1 MRFLQVKS
9 RSPALAE
16 DAAPHGAASR
26 FAKRWKVLRSM
37 SFFAVAVAWL
47 FVVGF
52 VLRLFVWPYLVL
64 VPSRRV
70 GVMDRYLRWHA
81 RFYLRMAAAL
91 AGVRFRVDG
100 HLPPGPCLVVM
111 NHQSIFDILLL
122 LFISSGPTP
131 KIPTRDR
138 YLWGIPGVSPMLRAC
153 RFPIIAQKREMIRH
167 DLAIIA
173 GAARE
178 IAHGQGAMAI
188 YPEGHRTRDG
198 QIGPFMV
205 RGLRTIL
212 QNAPDVPV
220 WCVVT
225 DGAWG
230 ARTFADTA
238 VQIAGARIECRLLGP
253 FAAPHTADGADAFI
267 DELRERMV
275 ATLQEMRSGSLPR
288 VA

>member
-16 DAAPHGAASR
+16 NAVPSGAASR

-37 SFFAVAVAWL
+37 TFFAVAVAWL

-52 VLRLFVWPYLVL
+52 VLRLFVWPLVTLRPSLRQRVLGGYLL
-64 VPSRRV
+64 FH
-70 GVMDRYLRWHA
+70 G
-81 RFYLRMAAAL
+81 RFYLRLARAL
-91 AGVRFRVDG
+91 AGVRFTVHGRVA
-100 HLPPGPCLVVM
+100 PGPCVVVM
-111 NHQSIFDILLL
+111 NHQSIFDIPLLL
-122 LFISSGPTP
+122 SVTPGPYP
-131 KIPTRDR
+131 RIPTRDR
-138 YLWGIPGVSPMLRAC
+138 YRWAIPGVSPMLRAC
-153 RFPIIAQKREMIRH
+153 RYPIISQRRDSIRE
-167 DLAIIA
+167 DLAAIA
-173 GAARE
+173 AASRE
-178 IAHGQGAMAI
+178 VAGGGSVVAI

-212 QNAPDVPV
+212 ENAPGVPV
-220 WCVVT
+220 WVVVA

-238 VQIAGARIECRLLGP
+238 VQIADARIDCRVLGP
-253 FAAPHTADGADAFI
+253 FASPHSPQDVDAFI
-267 DELRERMV
+267 AELRERMV
-275 ATLQEMRSGSLPR
+275 GTLGEMRAGTLPR